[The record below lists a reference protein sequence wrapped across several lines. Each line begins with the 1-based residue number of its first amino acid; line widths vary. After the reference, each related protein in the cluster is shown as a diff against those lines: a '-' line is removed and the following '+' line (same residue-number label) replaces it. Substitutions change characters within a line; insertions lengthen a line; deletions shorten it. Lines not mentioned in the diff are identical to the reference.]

1 MRVRRSLIV
10 SIACAAVVFATAGAG
25 NATTKTPTPVNTL
38 RSFAFTVKV
47 DATGAPSALGS
58 RLTLTSTGVF
68 MKPANQDCA
77 VTVALGKI
85 TLKQQL
91 VVVGKKTWVDSGS
104 GLEVAKPGDFDF
116 ADFCPSNPGF
126 WTGFAIKTPK
136 SITAAPETRNGIASL
151 HYDAGTN
158 VAALSGFRA
167 LGDLP
172 ADVGVT
178 DLQLF
183 AARGGWL
190 VAVQLGLHS
199 ESATSCA
206 SLTSASPVPLQAPCS
221 VSVSYDLSS
230 PNDKTL
236 TVTSPKTSAKK

>member
-1 MRVRRSLIV
+1 MRVRRSVIG
-10 SIACAAVVFATAGAG
+10 SIACVVAVCTSLSPAGA
-25 NATTKTPTPVNTL
+25 ATKTPTPVNTL

-58 RLTLTSTGVF
+58 QLTLTSTGVF
-68 MKPANQDCA
+68 VKPANQACA
-77 VTVALGKI
+77 VTAALGKI
-85 TLKQQL
+85 TLNQQL

-104 GLEVAKPGDFDF
+104 GLKPGKLSDFDF

-136 SITAAPETRNGIASL
+136 GVTAAKETRDGIAAL
-151 HYDAGTN
+151 HDDAGTN

-167 LGDLP
+167 LGNLP
-172 ADVGVT
+172 ADVSVT
-178 DLQLF
+178 DLQLWF

-190 VAVQLGLHS
+190 VSLQLGLHS
-199 ESATSCA
+199 ESSTSCA
-206 SLTSASPVPLQAPCS
+206 SLTSASPVPLQAPCT
-221 VSVSYDLSS
+221 VSVSYDLLR

-236 TVTSPKTSAKK
+236 TVTAPKK